1 MPDSTAYAA
10 SQKSKF
16 LILGER
22 KGHAIKRPPVPACT
36 WCTCYHLTLTLFDH
50 FGTNKVEIRAIVRG
64 KNARAYGAG
73 SAAMTGQLTGTA
85 GALGIKLAAVLAA
98 LIRVSSERWA

>member
-22 KGHAIKRPPVPACT
+22 KEHAIKLPPVPACT
-36 WCTCYHLTLTLFDH
+36 WCKCYNLTLTLFDH
-50 FGTNKVEIRAIVRG
+50 FGPNTFEIRAIVRG

-73 SAAMTGQLTGTA
+73 SAAMTGQVTGTA
-85 GALGIKLAAVLAA
+85 GATGIKLAAVLAA
-98 LIRVSSERWA
+98 LIRVSFARWL